1 MSKSIHFEFC
11 DFANQDDCT
20 ALIHLL
26 QVYISD
32 PMGNAKHLT
41 KIQQL
46 HVLHGLE
53 THPASYVLFS
63 KVEQMYVGMVICF
76 INFSTFQA
84 KPYTNIHDVIVL
96 PKYRNMGI
104 GQKMIEKVIAIA
116 QEKKQCKITLEVR
129 TDNLY
134 AQSLYKSFGFTKTY
148 PEMLFWTLPLEL

>member
-1 MSKSIHFEFC
+1 MSKSIQFAFC

-20 ALIHLL
+20 ALIRLL
-26 QVYISD
+26 QTYMSD

-53 THPASYVLFS
+53 THPASYVLFC
-63 KVEQMYVGMVICF
+63 KIDEEYVGMVICF

-84 KPYTNIHDVIVL
+84 KLYTNIHDVIVL
-96 PKYRNMGI
+96 PKYRKNGI
-104 GQKMIEKVIAIA
+104 GKKMIEKVIAIA

-129 TDNLY
+129 TDNIHAQTLY
-134 AQSLYKSFGFTKTY
+134 RNLGFEKTY
-148 PEMLFWTLPLEL
+148 PEMLFWTLPLE